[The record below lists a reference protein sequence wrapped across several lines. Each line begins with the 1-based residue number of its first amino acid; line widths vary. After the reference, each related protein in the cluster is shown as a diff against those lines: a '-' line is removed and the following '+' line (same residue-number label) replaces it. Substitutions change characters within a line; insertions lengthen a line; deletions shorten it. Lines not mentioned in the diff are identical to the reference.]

1 MCASQPPGVLDM
13 TTTNNDIKPTRE
25 LLLEAIGERPGIKR
39 AEMIAITG
47 LTSGSI
53 DPARIR
59 LWQAGLIEP
68 DSESGWRD
76 ALNNRIKDVGWRRVC
91 DPAKLEEVKERAT
104 GRKERNAE
112 PTAEA
117 QAISIVEA
125 LKDPVVNKL
134 VLEMTKD
141 TEGSRRSQKRAA
153 QALRAQQMARKREA
167 AEAAR
172 EKAANADFKRNLA
185 RLWEARGAVGAIDQ
199 HLIEER
205 ARVAE
210 GKVRRVTNIDWAM
223 ALTDVRT
230 IITSFGAMWQNLRD
244 LGGRKEPCPACGA
257 VPDDPQRAL
266 GAFVIEGHAIE
277 EADVA
282 IVDAEVVT

>member
-1 MCASQPPGVLDM
+1 M
-13 TTTNNDIKPTRE
+13 TRTSDDIKPTRDV
-25 LLLEAIGERPGIKR
+25 LLEAIGGHPGIKR

-47 LTSGSI
+47 LTSGAI

-68 DSESGWRD
+68 DSESGWKD
-76 ALNNRIKDVGWRRVC
+76 ALNNRVKDVGWRRVC
-91 DPAKLEEVKERAT
+91 DTEKQAEVKERAT
-104 GRKERNAE
+104 LRKERNAE
-112 PTAEA
+112 PTAEE
-117 QAISIVEA
+117 QAISIVAA

-167 AEAAR
+167 AEAVR
-172 EKAANADFKRNLA
+172 EKAANAAFKRNLS

-210 GKVRRVTNIDWAM
+210 GKARRVADIDWAM
-223 ALTDVRT
+223 ALNDVRT

-257 VPDDPQRAL
+257 LPDDPQRTL
-266 GAFVIEGHAIE
+266 GAFVIEGHAVE
-277 EADVA
+277 ETDEVTV
-282 IVDAEVVT
+282 VDAEVVT